1 MANVGEM
8 LTFKFRLFN
17 LSGVETDATVA
28 GEVID
33 PKGVTTVVT
42 FTKNS
47 TGVYTGTFTCEKEGE
62 HWIRVE
68 SSGGIKTAIEKSF
81 LVAEQKVKI

>member
-1 MANVGEM
+1 M

-17 LSGVETDATVA
+17 LNGTETDSTVI
-28 GEVID
+28 GEIID

-42 FTKNS
+42 FARQT
-47 TGVYTGTFTCEKEGE
+47 TGVYEGTFVCEKEGE

-68 SSGGIKTAIEKSF
+68 SSGGIKTAVEKSF
-81 LVAEQKVKI
+81 LVVPQKVKI